1 MTLSLLD
8 QPQDA
13 PEPADTTLL
22 PPPAGWPAPPAA
34 AVYHELLG
42 EIVTRIAP
50 HTEADPAAILT
61 QLLVAFGAAV
71 GRGAWFTVEAT
82 RHHPNQFML
91 LCGDSSK
98 ARKGSSW
105 DHVRRLLASVDPSIE
120 QRILTG
126 LSSGEGLIWA
136 VRDPTAQ
143 DPGITDQRLLII
155 EPEFASV
162 LKAASREISTLSPT
176 LRAAWD
182 GRPLAILT
190 RTSPAHATQAHIAL
204 IGHITQTELRRHT
217 TQVELANGY
226 LNRIL
231 IVACRRQRLLPEGGH
246 HDPLAGTG
254 LTRLLAATLK
264 HAQTAGQVHL
274 DPDARELWHDA
285 YRQLARPLPGVL
297 GQITARAEAHTIR
310 LALLYTLADGKRQ
323 IGPQHLHAALA
334 LHDYAT
340 RSAAWALNGATGQPL
355 AEQIHAVLQ
364 AHPAG
369 LTRSQ
374 ISDTLK
380 HNQPAGQTDHALH
393 ALQTAGR
400 ATVTQ
405 IATGGRPAQLW
416 TASTHPTPPP
426 DHAPPDPDLA
436 ANPRRTAGAVTERSE
451 GKRAKRP

>member
-1 MTLSLLD
+1 MTDTAVPLSLLD
-8 QPQDA
+8 RASCDEQPPDA
-13 PEPADTTLL
+13 ATL
-22 PPPAGWPAPPAA
+22 PPPAGWPAPPAP

-50 HTEADPAAILT
+50 HTEADPVAILT
-61 QLLVAFGAAV
+61 QLLVAHGAAV

-82 RHHPNQFML
+82 RHHPNEFML
-91 LCGDSSK
+91 LVGDSSK

-105 DHVRRLLASVDPSIE
+105 DHVRRLLAEIDPSIG

-143 DPGITDQRLLII
+143 DPGITDQRLLVI

-162 LKAASREISTLSPT
+162 LKVSSREISTLSPT
-176 LRAAWD
+176 LRSAWD

-190 RTSPAHATQAHIAL
+190 RTAPARATSAHITL
-204 IGHITQTELRRHT
+204 IGHITQEELRRHT
-217 TQVELANGY
+217 TTIELANGY

-231 IVACRRQRLLPEGGH
+231 IIACRRQRLLPEGGH
-246 HDPLAGTG
+246 PDPLASTG
-254 LTRLLAATLK
+254 LTRLLTSTLK
-264 HAQTAGQVHL
+264 HAQKAGQIRL
-274 DPDARELWHDA
+274 DPDARELWHHA
-285 YRQLARPLPGVL
+285 YRQLAQPLPGIL

-323 IGPQHLHAALA
+323 IGPPHLHAALA
-334 LHDYAT
+334 LQDYAT
-340 RSAAWALNGATGQPL
+340 RSAAWALTGATGQPL
-355 AEQIHAVLQ
+355 AEQIHAALQ
-364 AHPAG
+364 ANPAG

-380 HNQPAGQTDHALH
+380 HNQPAGQIDTALR
-393 ALQTAGR
+393 ALQATGR
-400 ATVTQ
+400 AIVTQ

-416 TASTHPTPPP
+416 TAPT
-426 DHAPPDPDLA
+426 A
-436 ANPRRTAGAVTERSE
+436 R
-451 GKRAKRP
+451 

>member
-8 QPQDA
+8 RA
-13 PEPADTTLL
+13 PEDPRRDAALL
-22 PPPAGWPAPPAA
+22 EPPAGWPAPPAS

-50 HTEADPAAILT
+50 HTEADPVAILT

-71 GRGAWFTVEAT
+71 GRGAFFQVEAT
-82 RHHPNQFML
+82 RHHPHEFML
-91 LCGDSSK
+91 LTGDSSK

-105 DHVRRLLASVDPSIE
+105 DHVRRLIAAIDPTIE

-136 VRDPTAQ
+136 VRDPTGQ
-143 DPGITDQRLLII
+143 DPGISDQRLLVI

-176 LRAAWD
+176 LRSAWD

-190 RTSPAHATQAHIAL
+190 RTSPARATNAHIAL
-204 IGHITQTELRRHT
+204 IGHITQAELRRHT
-217 TQVELANGY
+217 TQIELANGY

-231 IVACRRQRLLPEGGH
+231 IIACRRQRLLPEGGH

-264 HAQTAGQVHL
+264 HAQAAGEVRLH
-274 DPDARELWHDA
+274 DDTRALWHDA

-310 LALLYTLADGKRQ
+310 LALLYALADGQRQ
-323 IGPQHLHAALA
+323 IAPQHLTAALA
-334 LHDYAT
+334 LHDYAA

-355 AEQIHAVLQ
+355 AEQIHAALQ
-364 AHPAG
+364 ANPAG
-369 LTRSQ
+369 LSRSQ
-374 ISDTLK
+374 ISDSLK
-380 HNQPAGQTDHALH
+380 HNQPAAQIDHALR
-393 ALQTAGR
+393 ALQATGR
-400 ATVTQ
+400 ATVAQ

-416 TASTHPTPPP
+416 TATPA
-426 DHAPPDPDLA
+426 H
-436 ANPRRTAGAVTERSE
+436 
-451 GKRAKRP
+451 

>member
-8 QPQDA
+8 PPPED
-13 PEPADTTLL
+13 PEPTDATL
-22 PPPAGWPAPPAA
+22 PPPAGWPAPPAP

-50 HTEADPAAILT
+50 HTEADPIAILT

-82 RHHPNQFML
+82 RHHPNEFML

-105 DHVRRLLASVDPSIE
+105 DHVRRLIAQVDPHLE
-120 QRILTG
+120 RRILTG

-143 DPGITDQRLLII
+143 DPGITDQRLLVI

-162 LKAASREISTLSPT
+162 LKASAREISTLSPT
-176 LRAAWD
+176 LRSGWD

-190 RTSPAHATQAHIAL
+190 RTAPARATSAHIAL
-204 IGHITQTELRRHT
+204 IGHITQHELRRHT
-217 TQVELANGY
+217 TTIELANGY

-231 IVACRRQRLLPEGGH
+231 IIACRRQRLLPEGGH
-246 HDPLAGTG
+246 HNPLHRTG
-254 LTRLLAATLK
+254 LTRLLATTLK
-264 HAQTAGQVHL
+264 HAQTAGQIRL
-274 DPDARELWHDA
+274 DQDARELWHDA

-310 LALLYTLADGKRQ
+310 LALLYTLADAKQ
-323 IGPQHLHAALA
+323 HIGPQHLDAALA
-334 LHDYAT
+334 LHDYAA
-340 RSAAWALNGATGQPL
+340 RSAAWALHGATGQPL
-355 AEQIHAVLQ
+355 AEQIHTALQ

-380 HNQPAGQTDHALH
+380 HNQPAGEIDHALR
-393 ALQTAGR
+393 ALKAAGQ

-416 TASTHPTPPP
+416 TPTQ
-426 DHAPPDPDLA
+426 AL
-436 ANPRRTAGAVTERSE
+436 
-451 GKRAKRP
+451 